1 MKVVTDLQFVISTFF
16 LNFQY
21 QILITRI
28 GSKIKR
34 VNKTATNLMIGLLK
48 LKTVMKKV
56 VKMPTRMMTMTTTT
70 TTTIKTWTLMNP
82 KRTES
87 MVPHRRTKKWM
98 IKIFIM

>member
-1 MKVVTDLQFVISTFF
+1 MKVVTNLQFVILTFF
-16 LNFQY
+16 LDFQY

-70 TTTIKTWTLMNP
+70 TIKTWTLMNP